1 MSKET
6 TTLISVG
13 ELIPM
18 LTAIYAK
25 KWEDFQEKEA
35 QFVDKYGVEAWEE
48 FFAFRLKPALDKES
62 DKWLLAQWCQTGI
75 VSVKDVA

>member
-1 MSKET
+1 MSEET
-6 TTLISVG
+6 VTLISVG

-18 LTAIYAK
+18 LTAIYAR
-25 KWEDFQEKEA
+25 KWEDFLEKEA
-35 QFVDKYGVEAWEE
+35 QFVKKYGIEAWEE

-62 DKWLLAQWCQTGI
+62 DRWLLIQWCDTGI

>member
-1 MSKET
+1 MTKT

-18 LTAIYAK
+18 LTAIYARD
-25 KWEDFQEKEA
+25 WEKFKELEV
-35 QFVDKYGVEAWEE
+35 QFVNKYDVESWEE

-62 DKWLLAQWCQTGI
+62 DKWLLGQWCQTGI